1 MNHMKKLLTYILTGI
16 ALVSLSISCSEDK
29 LETAPTTAVSGSSMF
44 DNATA
49 ALVPLNGIY
58 ASMHMHGWCTTGN
71 HTQAFAL
78 RACNFAAD
86 AMGEDIVF
94 AKQRGGGWFYN
105 EHTYTIKVKWNT
117 TTWRPYDLWKQFYT
131 YITNANY
138 IIAAKETMQGS
149 TADVN
154 YIIGQAYAIRG
165 MSYFMLS
172 QWFARTYKGHES
184 DPCVPIY
191 LSPSVAGTQ
200 GQPRATVQKV
210 YDVINSDLDS
220 AIVRLKNSYEHTH
233 ISHLDYYSVNGI
245 KARVALVTNDW
256 TTARD
261 CARIARSKTSVGEK
275 DDILSGMNSLDKK
288 NVMWGAVITED
299 QTDYQRNV
307 FAHLDTRG
315 QHGTRQPKHIN
326 PQLYVKMGENDIRR
340 DWFKAEANS
349 KIEGGY
355 QYQQYKFLYAKP
367 ETYMGDYIFMRHEE
381 MLLTEAEAECRL
393 GNETAA
399 KGLLM
404 ELMSKRDSDYKCD
417 KSGTAMN
424 ALTNDWSGSLLEEI
438 IIQRRIELWGEFGRI
453 YDIRR
458 LKQGFTR
465 STKQGFLT
473 AAASASIGNVTNP
486 DTYAWVLPI
495 PQKEFDGNAALDIS
509 VDQNPLDDGI

>member
-1 MNHMKKLLTYILTGI
+1 MNFMKKLLYILLGFVI
-16 ALVSLSISCSEDK
+16 SGLSVSCSEDK

-78 RACNFAAD
+78 RACNLAAD

-117 TTWRPYDLWKQFYT
+117 TTWRPYDLWHQFYT

-138 IIAAKETMQGS
+138 IIAAASTMQG
-149 TADVN
+149 TAADVN
-154 YIIGQAYAIRG
+154 YVIGQAYAIRG
-165 MSYFMLS
+165 FSYFMLS
-172 QWFARTYKGHES
+172 QWFARTYVGHEN

-191 LSPSVAGTQ
+191 LEPSVAGTL
-200 GQPRATVQKV
+200 GQPRSTVQEVYKV
-210 YDVINSDLDS
+210 IESDLDE
-220 AIVRLKNSYEHTH
+220 AIRRLKDSYTHTH

-245 KARVALVTNDW
+245 RARVALVTNDW
-256 TTARD
+256 ETARD
-261 CARIARSKTSVGEK
+261 CAKIARSKTSVG
-275 DDILSGMNSLDKK
+275 DASDILNGMNSTEPK
-288 NVMWGAVITED
+288 NVMWGAIITED
-299 QTDYQRNV
+299 QTDYQRNL
-307 FAHLDTRG
+307 FAHMDTRG
-315 QHGTRQPKHIN
+315 QHGTRQPKMIN
-326 PQLYVKMGENDIRR
+326 PLLYAKLGENDIRKG
-340 DWFKAEANS
+340 WWQAQENS
-349 KIEGGY
+349 KVEGGF
-355 QYQQYKFLYAKP
+355 QYQQYKFLYSKP

-393 GNETAA
+393 GNESAA
-399 KGLLM
+399 KSILM
-404 ELMSKRDSDYKCD
+404 ELMSKRDADYTCD
-417 KSGTAMN
+417 KTGTKMN

-438 IIQRRIELWGEFGRI
+438 IIQRRIELWGEIGRI

-465 STKQGFLT
+465 SASQGFLT
-473 AAASASIGNVTNP
+473 AATSASIGNVTNP
-486 DTYAWVLPI
+486 ETYAWVLPI
-495 PQKEFDGNAALDIS
+495 PQKEFDGNSALDIS
-509 VDQNPLDDGI
+509 KDQNPLDDGI